1 MQVDFKDILWM
12 PVDIPKFDRCQE
24 LIDDFSIDFNGSI
37 KNSDY
42 DVRGQLFLKKSE
54 NHSIS
59 TPKEGLTSSQLAVM
73 EYCKKHL
80 PFTDYINFKIHHIE
94 NKGMKMHYDFSPKN
108 NNFSPPQ
115 ELWDHVLDHEP
126 MGFRMVVHGAKS
138 GDIGIQKPNGEVV
151 IPVMPEDTDWYSI
164 SHSGTLHGTPPH
176 VNNLED
182 RYVLFAN
189 GWCDKEKHEEL
200 INRSIE
206 KYKDFIVKK

>member
-1 MQVDFKDILWM
+1 
-12 PVDIPKFDRCQE
+12 
-24 LIDDFSIDFNGSI
+24 
-37 KNSDY
+37 
-42 DVRGQLFLKKSE
+42 
-54 NHSIS
+54 
-59 TPKEGLTSSQLAVM
+59 
-73 EYCKKHL
+73 
-80 PFTDYINFKIHHIE
+80 
-94 NKGMKMHYDFSPKN
+94 MKMHYDFSPKN

-115 ELWDHVLDHEP
+115 ELWDHVLYHEP

-164 SHSGTLHGTPPH
+164 SHSVTLHGTPPN